1 MSRILYVVSRP
12 LEINTSASIRN
23 KAMLEGLVLNG
34 HEVDLITTMPDTNH
48 AAYDASL
55 SVEGVKVTRISM
67 NNAQKLVSLGRKNR
81 HFLKLKSLIYKWM
94 SRHEIYDH
102 FKSMA
107 YHTEC
112 IDLTNIKYDFIISS
126 SDPKSS
132 HLFVMKL
139 LEKQRE
145 RFQGKWIQIWG
156 DPFFADITQTNKNRK
171 RIRDEESRL
180 VKAADLVFYVSQL
193 TLNQQK
199 ALYTEY
205 GGKMRYTPIPYVQ
218 EHFTENRKPYQSSC
232 INLAYCGDYSPAVR
246 NLVPLYEAVN
256 DSDNLRLVICGG
268 STEPLCSTRNVE
280 VRGRVAYNSVRTV
293 EDEAD
298 ILVFLANKK
307 GAQIPGKIYQY
318 AGTNKPVL
326 FILDGD
332 EESLK
337 KQFERYG
344 RFVFAR
350 NSSADIMQ
358 MLRKMISSDVEY
370 APLKEF
376 SKEYIM
382 KRFMMIA
389 EERV

>member
-1 MSRILYVVSRP
+1 
-12 LEINTSASIRN
+12 
-23 KAMLEGLVLNG
+23 
-34 HEVDLITTMPDTNH
+34 
-48 AAYDASL
+48 
-55 SVEGVKVTRISM
+55 M
-67 NNAQKLVSLGRKNR
+67 NNAQKLVSLGRKNKL
-81 HFLKLKSLIYKWM
+81 FLKLKALMYQWM
-94 SRHEIYDH
+94 TKHEIYDH

-107 YHTEC
+107 YQTEC
-112 IDLTNIKYDFIISS
+112 VDLSNNKYDFIISS

-132 HLFVMKL
+132 HLFVLKL

-145 RFQGKWIQIWG
+145 HFQGKWIQIWG
-156 DPFFADITQTNKNRK
+156 DPFLADITQANKNSK

-180 VKAADLVFYVSQL
+180 IQAADIVFYVSQL

-199 ALYTEY
+199 TLYPEY

-218 EHFTENRKPYQSSC
+218 EHFTKNRKLYQSSC
-232 INLAYCGDYSPAVR
+232 INLAYCGDYSPTVR

-268 STEPLCSTRNVE
+268 STEPLYSTQNVE
-280 VRGRVAYNSVRTV
+280 VRGRVAYDSVRTV
-293 EDEAD
+293 EDKAD

-337 KQFERYG
+337 KQFECYG
-344 RFVFAR
+344 RFVFTR

-389 EERV
+389 EESV